1 MIVPVWKTLLVP
13 TDFSE
18 GARVAL
24 RLAAEVARVHG
35 AKLVLLHVA
44 ELLPGITPDTVIQ
57 PEGAGAPTR
66 VEDFTRLQAQGWM
79 DQDRAIAATGVEVV
93 TDVVLG
99 PAIQSILEAAAKHG
113 ADLIV
118 MGTHGR
124 TGLAHFMLGSV
135 TERVVRQS
143 PVPVLTV
150 RAPKR

>member
-1 MIVPVWKTLLVP
+1 MPVWKTLLVP

-24 RLAAEVARVHG
+24 RLAADVAREHG
-35 AKLVLLHVA
+35 ARVVLLHVA
-44 ELLPGITPDTVIQ
+44 ELLPGITPETVIQ
-57 PEGAGAPTR
+57 PEGAATPMR
-66 VEDFTRLQAQGWM
+66 VEDFTRTQAQGWM
-79 DQDRAIAATGVEVV
+79 DQDRAIAAAGLEVA

-99 PAIQSILEAAAKHG
+99 PTVQSILDAAARHA

-124 TGLAHFMLGSV
+124 AGLAHLMLGSV

-143 PVPVLTV
+143 TVPVLTV
-150 RAPKR
+150 RAPKA